1 MKTSGQAGQDVNVID
16 VSAILATGLK
26 GVTGF
31 VGVTERGPVDTVLS
45 VSSWE
50 DYQVKFG
57 GLIAESTFPEI
68 CKRALDAGARLK
80 IVRAALHSNVLTP
93 NSVIGTK
100 ATLAKTSTAVAE
112 TRATATKTITATGT
126 AGDTVAIRV
135 LVNNVPVLLGIVT
148 IPATP
153 TTTTVAAAY
162 VAAINANTGV
172 TGFSASNAAAVVTI
186 TAPVG
191 SGAGANSYTWN
202 DVISGAT
209 ASTNS
214 AFTGGVTAVS
224 AVTASFEAISIGTW
238 ANSKLWVKSVP
249 SSKGTANAYDFTFGI
264 DGSIAPDVTVYDV
277 VATPTSAQL
286 LTYNAL
292 ITNYA
297 KIVSIATIGAF
308 EKTYFT
314 GGAEDKTL
322 ISEIDHVGDSATAT
336 GMHAFDSDTE
346 ITKLAIPAIALPV
359 VDRILAD
366 YADARKDL
374 RVLLRTPTGVSGDL
388 AIAYRNGTA
397 PYSHTPV
404 NSWRASMF
412 TGTLLVA
419 DPVTLIE
426 KQFSELGNVAA
437 LYSNK
442 DNKSVAWFTA
452 GGSKRGVLSNVNGVL
467 NNLYSPALKKTADAV
482 SVAGVNA
489 IVNHPTFGIVLWDNV
504 TLWKQD
510 TLLKFDN
517 VAELLV
523 YLTRA
528 VAPIAESETF
538 EPNDIETWKTICRK
552 IKPLLETVK
561 TGRGVWDYLIQGDQ
575 DIDNISQ
582 AVVNQPENI
591 DVGAYK
597 CRIFIQPKVGL
608 KFIGID
614 MIVTN
619 SGVSFEE
626 ISQNI

>member
-1 MKTSGQAGQDVNVID
+1 MKTSGQAGLDVNVID

-26 GVTGF
+26 GVTGY

-57 GLIAESTFPEI
+57 GLISESAFPEI

-80 IVRAALHSNVLTP
+80 IVRAAAHTNVLTP

-100 ATLAKTSTAVAE
+100 GTLAKATAAVAE

-135 LVNNVPVLLGIVT
+135 LVNGVPVLLGMAT

-153 TTTTVAAAY
+153 TTTTAAAAY
-162 VAAINANTGV
+162 VSAINANTAV
-172 TGFSASNAAAVVTI
+172 TGFSASNAVAVVTV

-191 SGAGANSYTWN
+191 SGAGANAYAWN

-209 ASTNS
+209 ASTDS

-224 AVTASFEAISIGTW
+224 AVALSFEAVSVGTW
-238 ANSKLWVKSVP
+238 ANSKLWSKSVAAK
-249 SSKGTANAYDFTFGI
+249 SGTAGAYDITFGI
-264 DGSIAPDVTVYDV
+264 DGSIAPDVTIFDV
-277 VATPTSAQL
+277 VATPTSNQL
-286 LTYNAL
+286 ISYNAL

-297 KIVSIATIGAF
+297 KVLSITTLGTYG
-308 EKTYFT
+308 KSYFT
-314 GGAEDKTL
+314 GGAENKAL

-366 YADARKDL
+366 YADARKDI

-388 AIAYRNGTA
+388 AIAYRRGTS
-397 PYSHTPV
+397 PYSHTPI

-419 DPVTLIE
+419 DPVTLVE
-426 KQFSELGNVAA
+426 KQFSELGNVTA

-442 DNKSVAWFTA
+442 DNKSVAWFSA
-452 GGSKRGVLSNVNGVL
+452 AGSKRGVLSNVNGVL
-467 NNLYSPALKKTADAV
+467 NNLYSPALRNTADAV
-482 SVAGVNA
+482 SVAGINA
-489 IVNHPTFGIVLWDNV
+489 IVNHPTFGVVLWDNV

-575 DIDNISQ
+575 DIDDISQ
-582 AVVNQPENI
+582 AVVNKPETI
-591 DVGAYK
+591 DVGAYT

-626 ISQNI
+626 ISQTL